1 MSPGSFKEFRSQR
14 LLLRRLQLG
23 DFSPL
28 CRYRSLPEVARYQSW
43 ETFTP
48 SDATQL
54 IESQL
59 LQEPNIPGTWFQ
71 LAIIVDST
79 GTMIGD
85 CGLHCRQDDPRQME
99 IGITLDPT
107 YQGQGYATEAI
118 ECLLAY
124 VFGTLGKHR
133 VSAITDAENQTA
145 IGLMKRLGFRQE
157 AHHIDH
163 VWFKGNWGSEFIF
176 ALLKREWDQ
185 RTRS

>member
-1 MSPGSFKEFRSQR
+1 
-14 LLLRRLQLG
+14 
-23 DFSPL
+23 
-28 CRYRSLPEVARYQSW
+28 
-43 ETFTP
+43 
-48 SDATQL
+48 
-54 IESQL
+54 
-59 LQEPNIPGTWFQ
+59 
-71 LAIIVDST
+71 
-79 GTMIGD
+79 
-85 CGLHCRQDDPRQME
+85 ME